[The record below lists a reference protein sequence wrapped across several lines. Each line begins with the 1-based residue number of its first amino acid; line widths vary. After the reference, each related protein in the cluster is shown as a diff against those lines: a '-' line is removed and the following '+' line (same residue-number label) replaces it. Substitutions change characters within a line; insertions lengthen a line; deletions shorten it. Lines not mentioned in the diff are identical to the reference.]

1 MGKKKIKVHLGD
13 QGKIELELETEKF
26 LTEIR
31 NDLLDS
37 VTFPFIFLD
46 DEDNE
51 IPKEKESTTKLEDI
65 LDGKNLNLKKEE
77 IKRVMLGRKIGTK
90 EGLDFYVYPQIKL
103 TNEDKE
109 SSSNIM
115 IIGETG
121 VGKSTWLH
129 SFINY
134 IQGIQLEENNRYLLF
149 DEKSLQ
155 EEYQKIH
162 GKKPEGCSVTD
173 VPAIY
178 NIGSSMVFNNPIR
191 LIDTAGFGDTRGP
204 QYDEKITVDI
214 QNLFNGSE
222 IENLNAVCLIF
233 KANQTR
239 ATDRLEAIMNKL
251 FSLFGKEIK
260 NNIIIIFTFADN
272 FKNIEGVKTLK
283 NKDGIFYKI
292 LGNIDD
298 LPFFA
303 FNSIAYF
310 SGDKDQYEKIYENNT
325 KNFGSLLKYIF
336 SLKRISL
343 ESTKKVIN
351 NRVHIRN
358 NITNLCDKLKD
369 IMVIIDAAT
378 KNQMRLL
385 ELQKQLEK
393 NAECKVGQIPY
404 EVDEPYEE
412 VIDKEVN
419 CDDGWYVLYCK
430 NCNKVCHKKCK
441 GPNEG
446 WHSSEYGCTMITT
459 FGHECTEC
467 KCEDKNHKFK
477 NCYTVKETVTKT
489 KQVVKYKIDENAQQ
503 TEEQKRETRE
513 KINKQI
519 EEGNK
524 EALERNKVIHSSL
537 REGLDCLFQLA
548 LKNNELNL
556 LALKKDNVKYGFT
569 KEILNESFKVK
580 AKGKEQ
586 NKLFDIFNKSL
597 DNIEKLCENN
607 DSKED
612 TVNNIQN
619 MLLPQEE
626 N

>member
-1 MGKKKIKVHLGD
+1 MGKKKIRVYLGD
-13 QGKIELELETEKF
+13 QGKIELELETEKL

-31 NDLLDS
+31 KDLLDS
-37 VTFPFIFLD
+37 VTFPFIFVDD
-46 DEDNE
+46 DENE

-65 LDGKNLNLKKEE
+65 LGGRNLNLKKEK
-77 IKRVMLGRKIGTK
+77 IKRVMLGRKVGTK
-90 EGLDFYVYPQIKL
+90 DGLDFYVYPQIKL
-103 TNEDKE
+103 SNEEKE

-121 VGKSTWLH
+121 VGKSTWIH

-134 IQGIQLEENNRYLLF
+134 IQGIQLEENNRYYLF

-178 NIGSSMVFNNPIR
+178 NIGSSVVFNNPIR

-239 ATDRLEAIMNKL
+239 ATERLELIMNKL

-272 FKNIEGVKTLK
+272 FKNIEGVNTLK

-292 LGNIDD
+292 LGNIDQ

-310 SGDKDQYEKIYENNT
+310 SGEKDLFKKIYENNT

-336 SLKRISL
+336 SLNRISL

-351 NRVHIRN
+351 NRMLIKN
-358 NITNLCDKLKD
+358 NITNLCDKLRD
-369 IMVIIDAAT
+369 IMNELNAAT
-378 KNQMRLL
+378 NNQMRLYNWQR
-385 ELQKQLEK
+385 ELKE
-393 NAECKVGQIPY
+393 NAECKVGLIPY
-404 EVDEPYEE
+404 QVNEPYDDI
-412 VIDKEVN
+412 VCREVN
-419 CDDGWYVLYCK
+419 CDYGWFVLYCK
-430 NCNKVCHKKCK
+430 TCSRVCHKKCK
-441 GPNEG
+441 GAKEG
-446 WHSSEYGCTMITT
+446 WHSTEYGCKIIST
-459 FGHECTEC
+459 FGHKCSECGC
-467 KCEDKNHKFK
+467 HDSNHRFK
-477 NCYTVKETVTKT
+477 NCYTIKETVTKT
-489 KQVVKYKIDENAQQ
+489 RPIIKYKIDENAQQ
-503 TEEQKRETRE
+503 TEEQKKKIREE
-513 KINKQI
+513 INKKI

-524 EALERNKVIHSSL
+524 ELLERNKIIHDSL
-537 REGLDCLFQLA
+537 REGIDCLFHLA
-548 LKNNELNL
+548 LKNNELNM
-556 LALKKDNVKYGFT
+556 LALKKDKEKYGYT
-569 KEILNESFKVK
+569 KEILNENLKNKTES
-580 AKGKEQ
+580 KEQ
-586 NKLFDIFNKSL
+586 NKIFDIFTESL
-597 DNIEKLCENN
+597 DDIEKLCEDNN
-607 DSKED
+607 SKEE
-612 TVNNIQN
+612 TVNNIQKK
-619 MLLPQEE
+619 LFSEKK
-626 N
+626 

>member
-1 MGKKKIKVHLGD
+1 M
-13 QGKIELELETEKF
+13 
-26 LTEIR
+26 
-31 NDLLDS
+31 
-37 VTFPFIFLD
+37 
-46 DEDNE
+46 
-51 IPKEKESTTKLEDI
+51 
-65 LDGKNLNLKKEE
+65 
-77 IKRVMLGRKIGTK
+77 
-90 EGLDFYVYPQIKL
+90 
-103 TNEDKE
+103 
-109 SSSNIM
+109 
-115 IIGETG
+115 
-121 VGKSTWLH
+121 H

-134 IQGIQLEENNRYLLF
+134 IQAIQLEENSRYLLF

-204 QYDEKITVDI
+204 RYDEKITVDI
-214 QNLFNGSE
+214 QSLFNGSE

-283 NKDGIFYKI
+283 NKEGIFYKI

-385 ELQKQLEK
+385 ELQKELEK

-441 GPNEG
+441 GPKEG

-459 FGHECTEC
+459 LGHECTEC
-467 KCEDKNHKFK
+467 KCKDTNHKFK
-477 NCYTVKETVTKT
+477 NCYTVKETVTKI
-489 KQVVKYKIDENAQQ
+489 KQVVKYKIDESAQQ
-503 TEEQKRETRE
+503 TEEGKREVRE

-524 EALERNKVIHSSL
+524 EALKTNKVIHSSL

-569 KEILNESFKVK
+569 KEMLNESFKVK

>member
-1 MGKKKIKVHLGD
+1 MGKEKIKVHPGD
-13 QGKIELELETEKF
+13 QEIIKIELEIEKF

-37 VTFPFIFLD
+37 VTFPFIFV
-46 DEDNE
+46 DEDDNE
-51 IPKEKESTTKLEDI
+51 IPKEKESTTKLKDI
-65 LDGKNLNLKKEE
+65 LDGKNLNLKKEK
-77 IKRVMLGRKIGTK
+77 IKRVMLGRKVESK
-90 EGLDFYVYPQIKL
+90 EGLDFYVYPQVKL
-103 TNEDKE
+103 TNEEKD

-121 VGKSTWLH
+121 VGKSTWIH

-134 IQGIQLEENNRYLLF
+134 IEGIQLEENNRYYLF

-155 EEYQKIH
+155 EEYQKKT
-162 GKKPEGCSVTD
+162 GKIKPEGCSVTD

-178 NIGSSMVFNNPIR
+178 NIKSSIIFNNPIR

-214 QNLFNGSE
+214 QKLFNGSE
-222 IENLNAVCLIF
+222 IETLNAVCLIF

-239 ATDRLEAIMNKL
+239 ATDRLEKIMTKL

-272 FKNIEGVKTLK
+272 FKNINGVSTLK
-283 NKDGIFYKI
+283 SKEGIFYKI
-292 LGNIDD
+292 LGNIDQ
-298 LPFFA
+298 LPYFA

-310 SGDKDQYEKIYENNT
+310 SGDKDEYKKIYENNT

-343 ESTKKVIN
+343 ESTRKVIN
-351 NRVHIRN
+351 NRIHIRN

-369 IMVIIDAAT
+369 IMIIIDAAT
-378 KNQMRLL
+378 KNQMKLL
-385 ELQKQLEK
+385 ELQKELAK

-404 EVDEPYEE
+404 EVDEPYED

-430 NCNKVCHKKCK
+430 SCNKVCHKKCK
-441 GPNEG
+441 GPKEG
-446 WHSSEYGCTMITT
+446 WHSSEYGCTIITT

-467 KCEDKNHKFK
+467 KCKDENHKFK
-477 NCYTVKETVTKT
+477 NCYTIKETVTKI

-503 TEEQKRETRE
+503 SEEDKKKTRE

-519 EEGNK
+519 EDGYK
-524 EALERNKVIHSSL
+524 ELLERNKAIHYSL

-556 LALKKDNVKYGFT
+556 LALKQDNVKYGFT
-569 KEILNESFKVK
+569 KEILNESFKDN
-580 AKGKEQ
+580 KGKEG
-586 NKLFDIFNKSL
+586 NKLFDIFNNSL
-597 DNIEKLCENN
+597 DDIEKLCKDNDTKEN
-607 DSKED
+607 
-612 TVNNIQN
+612 TVNKIQKS
-619 MLLPQEE
+619 LLPEDE

>member
-65 LDGKNLNLKKEE
+65 LDGRNLNLKKEK

-214 QNLFNGSE
+214 QSLFNGSE

-239 ATDRLEAIMNKL
+239 ATDRLEAIMIKL

>member
-1 MGKKKIKVHLGD
+1 MGKKKINVHLGD
-13 QGKIELELETEKF
+13 QGKIKVELETEKF

-37 VTFPFIFLD
+37 VTFPFIFV
-46 DEDNE
+46 DEDDNE

-65 LDGKNLNLKKEE
+65 LDGRNLNLKKEK
-77 IKRVMLGRKIGTK
+77 IKRVMLGRKVGTND
-90 EGLDFYVYPQIKL
+90 GLDFYVYPQVKL
-103 TNEDKE
+103 TNEEKE

-121 VGKSTWLH
+121 VGKSTWIH

-134 IQGIQLEENNRYLLF
+134 IQGIQLEENNRYFLF

-155 EEYQKIH
+155 EEYQRIH

-173 VPAIY
+173 EPAIY
-178 NIGSSMVFNNPIR
+178 NIGPSIVFNNPIR

-204 QYDEKITVDI
+204 KYDEKITVDI

-239 ATDRLEAIMNKL
+239 ATDRLEKVIDKL

-272 FKNIEGVKTLK
+272 FKNIQGVTTLK
-283 NKDGIFYKI
+283 SKDGIFYKI
-292 LGNIDD
+292 LGNIDE

-325 KNFGSLLKYIF
+325 KNFGSLLKHIF
-336 SLKRISL
+336 SLRRISL

-351 NRVHIRN
+351 NRMLIKN
-358 NITNLCDKLKD
+358 NITNLCDKLRD
-369 IMVIIDAAT
+369 IMKELNAAT

-385 ELQKQLEK
+385 DLQKEFK
-393 NAECKVGQIPY
+393 EYAACKVGLIPY
-404 EVDEPYEE
+404 EVNEPYDE
-412 VIDKEVN
+412 VIDREVN
-419 CDDGWYVLYCK
+419 CDYGWYVLYC
-430 NCNKVCHKKCK
+430 NSCRRVCHKKCK
-441 GPNEG
+441 GPKEG
-446 WHSSEYGCTMITT
+446 WHSSEYGCKIIST
-459 FGHECTEC
+459 FGSKCSECSC
-467 KCEDKNHKFK
+467 KDEKHRFK
-477 NCYTVKETVTKT
+477 NCYTIKETSTKYR
-489 KQVVKYKIDENAQQ
+489 QVIKYKIDENAQQ
-503 TEEQKRETRE
+503 TEEEKKKNRE

-524 EALERNKVIHSSL
+524 ELLERNKIIHDSL
-537 REGLDCLFQLA
+537 REGIDCLFQLA
-548 LKNNELNL
+548 LKNNELNT
-556 LALKKDNVKYGFT
+556 LALKKDNEKYGYT
-569 KEILNESFKVK
+569 KEILNENLK
-580 AKGKEQ
+580 
-586 NKLFDIFNKSL
+586 NKTENK
-597 DNIEKLCENN
+597 
-607 DSKED
+607 
-612 TVNNIQN
+612 
-619 MLLPQEE
+619 
-626 N
+626 